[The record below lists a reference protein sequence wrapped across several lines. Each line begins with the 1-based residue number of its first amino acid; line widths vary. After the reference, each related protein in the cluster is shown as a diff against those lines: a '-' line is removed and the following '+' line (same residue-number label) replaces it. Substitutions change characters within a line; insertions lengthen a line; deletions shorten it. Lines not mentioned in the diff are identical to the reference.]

1 MKLSISAAILCV
13 LLVVLLPGASYARP
27 ADWLLSRQKRLS
39 DQRLAE
45 LETLLA
51 LQRLKG
57 IVVPVGYG
65 KVDPALLGRR
75 RRSIPEDDL
84 RELQRLLLIVSQNAE
99 STAEQSDQFRPLPWK
114 EDLQEAQR
122 DYQLI

>member
-1 MKLSISAAILCV
+1 MKLSIGAAILCV
-13 LLVVLLPGASYARP
+13 LVIVLLPGATYARP

-84 RELQRLLLIVSQNAE
+84 RKLQHLLLIVGRDADLSAD
-99 STAEQSDQFRPLPWK
+99 QSDQFRPLPWK
-114 EDLQEAQR
+114 EDPQEAQR